1 MTHQDDANGQPAS
14 VEDEQ
19 KNALAALLVEKIDEI
34 AALPKD
40 EKQKR
45 LTAVI
50 SHTEIFSGPLPSPRA
65 FAKYNE
71 VLPDA
76 ADRIL
81 RMAEKEQE
89 IRHEGLRGSIANDR
103 HRINGALVVAV
114 AIVAVAG
121 LATWH
126 NNGWIAVPLVAIGLL
141 GTIIR
146 QFFDKGPRPKRR
158 RPHGRDPEQ
167 QD

>member
-81 RMAEKEQE
+81 RMAEKE
-89 IRHEGLRGSIANDR
+89 
-103 HRINGALVVAV
+103 
-114 AIVAVAG
+114 
-121 LATWH
+121 
-126 NNGWIAVPLVAIGLL
+126 
-141 GTIIR
+141 
-146 QFFDKGPRPKRR
+146 
-158 RPHGRDPEQ
+158 
-167 QD
+167 